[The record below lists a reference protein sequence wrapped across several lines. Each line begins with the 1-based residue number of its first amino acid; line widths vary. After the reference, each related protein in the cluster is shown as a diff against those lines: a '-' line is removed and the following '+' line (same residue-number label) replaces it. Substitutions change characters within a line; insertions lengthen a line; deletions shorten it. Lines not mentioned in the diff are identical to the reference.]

1 MLAERSVLSSSA
13 TSVSTAAVSVSAG
26 AAVSLVSVVEVDWLL
41 PVLSTVVPQPA
52 SKLTAIALVSKAAIT
67 FFFIFSLLF
76 IKYLLE

>member
-41 PVLSTVVPQPA
+41 PVPQPA